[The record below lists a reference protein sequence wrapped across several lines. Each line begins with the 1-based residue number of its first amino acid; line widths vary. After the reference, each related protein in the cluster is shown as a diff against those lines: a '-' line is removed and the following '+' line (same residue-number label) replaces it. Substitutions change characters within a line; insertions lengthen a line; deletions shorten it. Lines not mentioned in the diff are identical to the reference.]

1 MRTLKENADVTS
13 AEILRE
19 EEETDVLL
27 NGHSSVKKT
36 DGRTRHG
43 N

>member
-1 MRTLKENADVTS
+1 MGTLKENADLTS

-27 NGHSSVKKT
+27 NKHSSGNKT
-36 DGRTRHG
+36 DGRTKHG